1 MSFLHCAA
9 ALSACL
15 AVAVFPT
22 VPAAAEPAGTGAAV
36 IVLGDSYSANSAEI
50 AYEPS
55 PCAHGA
61 TSWPTQVGRRLGI
74 ADTADLLDLSCSG
87 GAVDTPPGW
96 TLLHQARKAAAANA
110 FGPATRVI
118 TLQAGMNDAW
128 GANSVTM
135 IHAFTECLL
144 NLVSG
149 CGLDAPAQ
157 NRLPD
162 YLGVTAENLAQRVRA
177 IVEYAKYYAPAARI
191 VLVGYPEIWPSGG
204 TSACI
209 DVAGLG
215 RVTQPRAEGVIAY
228 FDALD
233 RAQRGAAEL
242 LGIDFL
248 DTRGLTAGHGLCSA
262 EPLVNGVLDPRTD
275 LTGIPAHPSGRG
287 DALVA
292 EALIRRAGL

>member
-1 MSFLHCAA
+1 MPFLRCTAV
-9 ALSACL
+9 LSACFAAAAVL
-15 AVAVFPT
+15 AAPAV
-22 VPAAAEPAGTGAAV
+22 AEPAPAGAAV
-36 IVLGDSYSANSAEI
+36 IVLGDSYSANSTEI

-55 PCAHGA
+55 PCAHGG

-74 ADTADLLDLSCSG
+74 AGTADIADLSCSG
-87 GAVDTPPGW
+87 GSIDTPPGW

-110 FGPATRVI
+110 FGPGTRLI
-118 TLQAGMNDAW
+118 TLQAGMNDSW
-128 GANSVTM
+128 GGNSVNM

-144 NLVSG
+144 NLVAG

-162 YLGVTAENLAQRVRA
+162 YLGVTGENMAQRVRA
-177 IVEYAKYYAPAARI
+177 IVEYAKYYAPDARI
-191 VLVGYPEIWPSGG
+191 VFVGYPEIWPTGA

-209 DVAGLG
+209 DVAGVG
-215 RVTQPRAEGVIAY
+215 RVAQPRAEGVIAY
-228 FDALD
+228 FDAID
-233 RAQRGAAEL
+233 RAQRAAADL

-248 DTRGLTAGHGLCSA
+248 DTRALTAGHGLCSA
-262 EPLVNGVLDPRTD
+262 DPLVNGVLDPRTGV
-275 LTGIPAHPSGRG
+275 TGIPAHPSERG